1 MAVLR
6 AFKAI
11 RPTKDKAAAVAALP
25 YDVLSTKEAR
35 EIVKQNPISFLRID
49 KAEVDLPEG
58 TDLYADEVYLKAKE
72 NLESY
77 INDGIFIQ
85 DEKPCLYIYRQI
97 MDGRAQTGIVG
108 CLSID
113 DYVNNV
119 IKKHELTR
127 ADKEVDRFRH
137 VDTCDAHTGP
147 IFITYK
153 GGGSIDEIIAK
164 YEKTEPEYDF
174 VSCQGVRQIVWIVSD
189 ETDINRII
197 EEFKKINS
205 LYIADGHHRSASAVH
220 VGLKRRKELGSYT
233 GEEEFNFFLAVVFK
247 CEDLK
252 LMDYNRL
259 LKDSEN
265 RSAEE
270 IIRLSEKN
278 FYVTEKGAENFRP
291 SEKHTFGLYLDGL
304 WYELRAKD
312 GTFDENDPVDRLD
325 VTILQK
331 NFIAPVFGIEDPR
344 TDDRIDFVGGI
355 RGLDGLKRRVDEN
368 GWRAAVAMYPT
379 TIDDLMSISDAGL
392 IMPPKS
398 TWFEPKLLSGL
409 FIHKLSD

>member
-97 MDGRAQTGIVG
+97 MDGRPDGH
-108 CLSID
+108 CRLLSID

-119 IKKHELTR
+119 IKKHEALQE

-137 VDTCDAHTGP
+137 VDTCDALTGP

-164 YEKTEPEYDF
+164 YEET
-174 VSCQGVRQIVWIVSD
+174 SRVRF
-189 ETDINRII
+189 RILPGR
-197 EEFKKINS
+197 KADS
-205 LYIADGHHRSASAVH
+205 LDC
-220 VGLKRRKELGSYT
+220 KRR
-233 GEEEFNFFLAVVFK
+233 
-247 CEDLK
+247 
-252 LMDYNRL
+252 
-259 LKDSEN
+259 
-265 RSAEE
+265 
-270 IIRLSEKN
+270 
-278 FYVTEKGAENFRP
+278 
-291 SEKHTFGLYLDGL
+291 
-304 WYELRAKD
+304 
-312 GTFDENDPVDRLD
+312 
-325 VTILQK
+325 
-331 NFIAPVFGIEDPR
+331 
-344 TDDRIDFVGGI
+344 
-355 RGLDGLKRRVDEN
+355 N
-368 GWRAAVAMYPT
+368 GYQ
-379 TIDDLMSISDAGL
+379 
-392 IMPPKS
+392 
-398 TWFEPKLLSGL
+398 
-409 FIHKLSD
+409 

>member
-1 MAVLR
+1 MDGFEGISSQTPRNCANPQTRRSFSRIQPKQIPAVHKAVSGIYFYPSIDDVYFIKASRQEIRSYHAVLR

-137 VDTCDAHTGP
+137 VDT
-147 IFITYK
+147 
-153 GGGSIDEIIAK
+153 
-164 YEKTEPEYDF
+164 
-174 VSCQGVRQIVWIVSD
+174 
-189 ETDINRII
+189 
-197 EEFKKINS
+197 
-205 LYIADGHHRSASAVH
+205 
-220 VGLKRRKELGSYT
+220 
-233 GEEEFNFFLAVVFK
+233 
-247 CEDLK
+247 
-252 LMDYNRL
+252 
-259 LKDSEN
+259 
-265 RSAEE
+265 
-270 IIRLSEKN
+270 
-278 FYVTEKGAENFRP
+278 
-291 SEKHTFGLYLDGL
+291 
-304 WYELRAKD
+304 
-312 GTFDENDPVDRLD
+312 
-325 VTILQK
+325 
-331 NFIAPVFGIEDPR
+331 
-344 TDDRIDFVGGI
+344 
-355 RGLDGLKRRVDEN
+355 
-368 GWRAAVAMYPT
+368 
-379 TIDDLMSISDAGL
+379 
-392 IMPPKS
+392 
-398 TWFEPKLLSGL
+398 
-409 FIHKLSD
+409 